1 MKATQTLTQTARKE
15 TRVSELEILRAE
27 YKRAQEHPL
36 FDDPAQY
43 SILLDLILDK
53 IEQLEGTE

>member
-1 MKATQTLTQTARKE
+1 MNQ
-15 TRVSELEILRAE
+15 VEILKAE